1 MNLGTLIDELSKL
14 PARRK
19 VEYGFS
25 KPMSYRGYYDEL
37 AFEPARDVTIGSMLK
52 NAKSAVGKTFTGYK
66 GGQFKMTAD
75 TPVHLAHYGSTG
87 DPITASNIREW
98 SRPRSD

>member
-1 MNLGTLIDELSKL
+1 MDLGTLIDELSKL

-19 VEYGFS
+19 VEHGFA

-52 NAKSAVGKTFTGYK
+52 SAKSAVDKTFTGYK
-66 GGQFKMTAD
+66 GGKFKMTAD
-75 TPVHLAHYGSTG
+75 TRVHLAHYGSTG
-87 DPITASNIREW
+87 DPITSANIREW
-98 SRPRSD
+98 SRPYSG